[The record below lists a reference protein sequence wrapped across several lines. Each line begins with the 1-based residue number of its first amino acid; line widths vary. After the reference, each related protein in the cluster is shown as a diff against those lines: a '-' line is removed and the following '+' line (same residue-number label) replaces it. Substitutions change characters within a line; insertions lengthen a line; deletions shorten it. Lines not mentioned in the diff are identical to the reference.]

1 MLNNDINNS
10 QANVDDRGII
20 HIPSTEWNHMI
31 DLIENPLQSWYNN
44 LYLDVSQIN
53 LNPPPTFDKS
63 IFVDNTLQSGY
74 YNSVD
79 PTDLNKYSNQPIIKN
94 GKYKFYYQETQI
106 QDPNNPTGI
115 PIPVLGWLPAYLEDE
130 TTTDYAININIPN
143 ATSQV
148 TSGNVFYNVNQ
159 NTGEAA
165 ISLELS
171 PEDVQ
176 NGVVGFNNNIVIPLN
191 NRYDVNNLVRFNELT
206 QDPNDPDV
214 MIENV
219 TFNVNEITND
229 TTDQVNPNPDTP
241 VNPLMRSVKNS
252 KGETIIKR
260 ALGDTP
266 ALALPIYQGTMS
278 NRIAV
283 LQNHTINVDPST
295 TTTFSIQEYN
305 NSMDNTSGKQFVGVR
320 NITIVPNQSSTLE
333 DKVINYNGYW
343 VPTTI
348 TPTTGYSGIQSVT
361 FNNEAVITT
370 SENILTTNEMTSSNN
385 TLVDGINT
393 LVYNDFEITNSLNW
407 NDLYKIFD
415 NRHDVNGYRGYIDH
429 QNVSSVYLT
438 VKCPYPLILN
448 RINAREIHS
457 QNSNVNLTFNVY
469 GGFDGINWTNIFT
482 QTDAISTA
490 HSNFDYLFYNN
501 YVKYIY
507 YKIEFS
513 FSNTIDIF
521 FMRELFMYTDIH
533 ANFPEENPVLDF
545 GFSKTITENGQY
557 QLEIPQNFNG
567 IGSGIIN
574 INVPHSIIPTRTLP
588 IYEFTT
594 NIGTMTTITTPGTY
608 SVDGYT
614 KTHILIYRDNNDND
628 FIETVFRYQISNPP
642 YTQLNYKC
650 IKYATY
656 HDNIGHYI
664 YIGGNEI
671 FFEYDSA
678 QNATA
683 QGNGGKINLTN
694 LFISIDWTQTE
705 PPTESGTSG
714 EGNDQGTSGD
724 SGNTGGNTGGSSGG
738 VSGRG

>member
-1 MLNNDINNS
+1 M
-10 QANVDDRGII
+10 DDRGII
-20 HIPSTEWNHMI
+20 HIPSLEWNHMI

-74 YNSVD
+74 YSSVD

-115 PIPVLGWLPAYLEDE
+115 PIPVLGWLPAYLEDQ
-130 TTTDYAININIPN
+130 TTTDYDININIPN
-143 ATSQV
+143 ASNLTSQV

-159 NTGEAA
+159 TTGDAS

-191 NRYDVNNLVRFNELT
+191 NQYDVNNLVRFNELT
-206 QDPNDPDV
+206 QDPNDPDI

-229 TTDQVNPNPDTP
+229 TTDPVNPTPDPP
-241 VNPLMRSVKNS
+241 VNPLMRSVKNA

-283 LQNHTINVDPST
+283 LQNHTINVNPNT

-305 NSMDNTSGKQFVGVR
+305 SSMDNTSGKQFVGVR
-320 NITIVPNQSSTLE
+320 NLTIVPDQSISTLE
-333 DKVINYNGYW
+333 DKVINYSGYW

-348 TPTTGYSGIQSVT
+348 TPDVGYGGIQSVT

-370 SENILTTNEMTSSNN
+370 SENILTTNGMTSSNN
-385 TLVDGINT
+385 TLVNGINT

-407 NDLYKIFD
+407 NDLYLLFD
-415 NRHDVNGYRGYIDH
+415 NKDDSQYRSYLDH
-429 QNVSSVYLT
+429 TNVSSVYLT

-457 QNSNVNLTFNVY
+457 QNSNVNLIFTVY
-469 GGFDGINWTNIFT
+469 GGFDGINWTEIFT
-482 QTDAISTA
+482 QTDAITPV
-490 HSNFDYLFYNN
+490 HSNPDYKFYNN
-501 YVKYIY
+501 YVKYTY
-507 YKIEFS
+507 YKIDFT

-521 FMRELFMYTDIH
+521 FIRELFMYTDIH
-533 ANFPEENPVLDF
+533 ANFPVENPVLDF

-557 QLEIPQNFNG
+557 QLEIPQNFDG

-574 INVPHSIIPTRTLP
+574 INVPRSIIPTVTFP
-588 IYEFTT
+588 IYEFTS
-594 NIGTMTTITTPGTY
+594 NMGTMTTLTTPGTY
-608 SVDGYT
+608 SLSGYT
-614 KTHILIYRDNNDND
+614 TTYGLIYRDNNDND
-628 FIETVFRYQISNPP
+628 IVKYNFRYQALHPANNIS
-642 YTQLNYKC
+642 YKC
-650 IKYATY
+650 IKYASRPGNIAVY
-656 HDNIGHYI
+656 FYLAGEVFMDNYESA
-664 YIGGNEI
+664 N
-671 FFEYDSA
+671 DASA
-678 QNATA
+678 QD
-683 QGNGGKINLTN
+683 NGSTINLTK
-694 LFISIDWTQTE
+694 LHISIDWTQTE
-705 PPTESGTSG
+705 PPAESGTSG
-714 EGNDQGTSGD
+714 EGNEQGTSGD
-724 SGNTGGNTGGSSGG
+724 SGNTGGNTGGG

>member
-1 MLNNDINNS
+1 
-10 QANVDDRGII
+10 
-20 HIPSTEWNHMI
+20 MI
-31 DLIENPLQSWYNN
+31 DLIEILSQPWYNN

-74 YNSVD
+74 YTSVD
-79 PTDLNKYSNQPIIKN
+79 PTDQNKYRNQPIIKN

-115 PIPVLGWLPAYLEDE
+115 PIPVLGWLPAYLEDQ
-130 TTTDYAININIPN
+130 TTTDYDLNINIPN
-143 ATSQV
+143 ASQLTSQV

-159 NTGEAA
+159 TTGEAA

-191 NRYDVNNLVRFNELT
+191 NQYDVNNLVRFNELV

-229 TTDQVNPNPDTP
+229 TTDPVNPTPDPP
-241 VNPLMRSVKNS
+241 VNPLMRSVKNA

-283 LQNHTINVDPST
+283 LQNHTINIDPAT

-320 NITIVPNQSSTLE
+320 NLTIVPNQSSTLE
-333 DKVINYNGYW
+333 DKVINYSGYW

-348 TPTTGYSGIQSVT
+348 TPTDGYSGIQSVT

-370 SENILTTNEMTSSNN
+370 SENILGTNSMTVNDVVGDS
-385 TLVDGINT
+385 VI
-393 LVYNDFEITNSLNW
+393 YNGFEISGFPLNQG
-407 NDLYKIFD
+407 NNVTYQLFD
-415 NRHDVNGYRGYIDH
+415 GNESKDVRFNAQVIPIIIK
-429 QNVSSVYLT
+429 T
-438 VKCPYPLILN
+438 PYPLILN
-448 RINAREIHS
+448 RVQIKGLS
-457 QNSNVNLTFNVY
+457 DMGGGKLTTRYVIE
-469 GGFDGINWTNIFT
+469 GSFDGMNWTQIHEEELYKDFFYGPLNP
-482 QTDAISTA
+482 D
-490 HSNFDYLFYNN
+490 LKFYNN
-501 YVKYIY
+501 YVKYTY
-507 YKIEFS
+507 YKISISRLGGGFDGRMKEVY
-513 FSNTIDIF
+513 
-521 FMRELFMYTDIH
+521 LYTDLN
-533 ANFPEENPVLDF
+533 ANFPVEKPVLDF

-574 INVPHSIIPTRTLP
+574 INVPGSSPQINYYDKSLFEVYIATYQGTPTYFTKSTDIADSTKNEIRSFMVAINNMPGNKIQIVSSRTIYNAQNSIPITPNNNVFFIYHPPTQGGKLGNVHIMYNNEEISTFGDNVVDASDTTQSYSQSTVIIPNSQLLTS
-588 IYEFTT
+588 
-594 NIGTMTTITTPGTY
+594 TPQ
-608 SVDGYT
+608 S
-614 KTHILIYRDNNDND
+614 
-628 FIETVFRYQISNPP
+628 SN
-642 YTQLNYKC
+642 
-650 IKYATY
+650 
-656 HDNIGHYI
+656 
-664 YIGGNEI
+664 
-671 FFEYDSA
+671 
-678 QNATA
+678 
-683 QGNGGKINLTN
+683 
-694 LFISIDWTQTE
+694 
-705 PPTESGTSG
+705 
-714 EGNDQGTSGD
+714 D
-724 SGNTGGNTGGSSGG
+724 SGNTGGNTGGSSGDG
-738 VSGRG
+738 GLSIRG

>member
-1 MLNNDINNS
+1 M
-10 QANVDDRGII
+10 DDRGII

-44 LYLDVSQIN
+44 LYIDVSQIN

-74 YNSVD
+74 YTSVD

-115 PIPVLGWLPAYLEDE
+115 PIPVLGWLPAYLEDQNAV
-130 TTTDYAININIPN
+130 DYDININIPN
-143 ATSQV
+143 ASNLTSQV

-159 NTGEAA
+159 TTGDAS

-191 NRYDVNNLVRFNELT
+191 NQYDVNNLVRFNELV

-229 TTDQVNPNPDTP
+229 TTDPVNPTPEPP
-241 VNPLMRSVKNS
+241 VNPLMRSVKND

-283 LQNHTINVDPST
+283 LQNHTINIDPNT

-305 NSMDNTSGKQFVGVR
+305 SSMDNTSGKQFVGVR
-320 NITIVPNQSSTLE
+320 NITIVPDSTLE
-333 DKVINYNGYW
+333 DKVINYSGYW
-343 VPTTI
+343 VPETI
-348 TPTTGYSGIQSVT
+348 TPSTGYSGIQSVT

-370 SENILTTNEMTSSNN
+370 SENILGTNSMTVNDVVGDS
-385 TLVDGINT
+385 VI
-393 LVYNDFEITNSLNW
+393 YNGFEISGFPLNQG
-407 NDLYKIFD
+407 NNVTYQLFD
-415 NRHDVNGYRGYIDH
+415 GDESTDVRFNAQVIPIIIK
-429 QNVSSVYLT
+429 T
-438 VKCPYPLILN
+438 PYPLILN
-448 RINAREIHS
+448 RVQIKGLS
-457 QNSNVNLTFNVY
+457 DMGGGKLTTRYVIE
-469 GGFDGINWTNIFT
+469 GSFDGLNWTQIHEEELYKDFFYGPLNP
-482 QTDAISTA
+482 D
-490 HSNFDYLFYNN
+490 LKFYNN
-501 YVKYIY
+501 YVKYDY
-507 YKIEFS
+507 YKISISRLGGGFDGRMKEVY
-513 FSNTIDIF
+513 
-521 FMRELFMYTDIH
+521 LYTDLN
-533 ANFPEENPVLDF
+533 ANFPEENPVLDY

-557 QLEIPQNFNG
+557 QLEIPQNFDG

-588 IYEFTT
+588 IYDFTT
-594 NIGTMTTITTPGTY
+594 SVGTMTTITTPGTY
-608 SVDGYT
+608 NIDGYT
-614 KTHILIYRDNNDND
+614 KVHVLIYRDNNDND
-628 FIETVFRYQISNPP
+628 FIETVFRYQISNPL

-656 HDNIGHYI
+656 PVNTGILI
-664 YIGGNEI
+664 YLGGNEI
-671 FFEYDSA
+671 LYEYESA
-678 QNATA
+678 ENATA
-683 QGNGGKINLTN
+683 QANGGKVNLTN

-705 PPTESGTSG
+705 PPAESGTSG
-714 EGNDQGTSGD
+714 EGNEGNEQGTSGD

-738 VSGRG
+738 VTGRG

>member
-1 MLNNDINNS
+1 
-10 QANVDDRGII
+10 
-20 HIPSTEWNHMI
+20 MI
-31 DLIENPLQSWYNN
+31 DLIENLSQPWYNN

-74 YNSVD
+74 YSSVD
-79 PTDLNKYSNQPIIKN
+79 PTDQNKYSNQPIIKN

-115 PIPVLGWLPAYLEDE
+115 PIPVLGWLPAYLEDQ
-130 TTTDYAININIPN
+130 TSLDYDLNINIPN
-143 ATSQV
+143 ASQLTSQV

-159 NTGEAA
+159 TTGEAA

-191 NRYDVNNLVRFNELT
+191 NQYDVNNLVRFNELV

-229 TTDQVNPNPDTP
+229 TTDPVNPTPEPP

-283 LQNHTINVDPST
+283 LQNHTINIDPST

-305 NSMDNTSGKQFVGVR
+305 SSMDNTSGKQFVGVR
-320 NITIVPNQSSTLE
+320 NLTIVPDQSSTLE
-333 DKVINYNGYW
+333 DKVINYSGYW

-348 TPTTGYSGIQSVT
+348 TPTDGYSGIQSVT

-370 SENILTTNEMTSSNN
+370 SENILTTNEMTASNN
-385 TLVDGINT
+385 TLVNGINT
-393 LVYNDFEITNSLNW
+393 LVYNGFEITNSLNW
-407 NDLYKIFD
+407 NDLYKLFD
-415 NRHDVNGYRGYIDH
+415 NRNDENGYRGYLDH
-429 QNVSSVYLT
+429 TNVSSVYLT
-438 VKCPYPLILN
+438 IKCPYPLILN

-457 QNSNVNLTFNVY
+457 QNSNVNLIFTVY
-469 GGFDGINWTNIFT
+469 GGFDGINWTEIFT
-482 QTDAISTA
+482 QTDSITPA
-490 HSNFDYLFYNN
+490 HSRPDYKFYNN
-501 YVKYIY
+501 YVKYTY
-507 YKIEFS
+507 YKIDFT

-521 FMRELFMYTDIH
+521 FIRELFMYTDIH
-533 ANFPEENPVLDF
+533 ANFPVEKPVLDF

-574 INVPHSIIPTRTLP
+574 INVPTSSVQNKTKISYIKYHGYNTPGYDYSGWQSSGNIYFNDIRNTWQPGDRIGVFRTILFFVYNNRLYILPREYMIVTNDTTSIVNATS
-588 IYEFTT
+588 TT
-594 NIGTMTTITTPGTY
+594 NLGY
-608 SVDGYT
+608 SISAKNENGY
-614 KTHILIYRDNNDND
+614 IEFFDNNNNLVTSTTLLGSTNVAGGT
-628 FIETVFRYQISNPP
+628 EYTL
-642 YTQLNYKC
+642 TQL
-650 IKYATY
+650 
-656 HDNIGHYI
+656 
-664 YIGGNEI
+664 
-671 FFEYDSA
+671 
-678 QNATA
+678 
-683 QGNGGKINLTN
+683 INDHKLTN
-694 LFISIDWTQTE
+694 ISLDSFEVQYI
-705 PPTESGTSG
+705 
-714 EGNDQGTSGD
+714 NDSTPQSNND
-724 SGNTGGNTGGSSGG
+724 SGNTGGNTGGSSGDG
-738 VSGRG
+738 GLSIRG